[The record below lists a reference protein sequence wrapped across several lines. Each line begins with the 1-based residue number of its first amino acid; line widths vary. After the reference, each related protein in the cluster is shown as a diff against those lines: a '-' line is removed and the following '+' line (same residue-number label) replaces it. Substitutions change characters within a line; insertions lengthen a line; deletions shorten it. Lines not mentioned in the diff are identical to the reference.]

1 MGPSDEPALQEFV
14 AEVPMGEMG
23 DFATVLRQVT
33 QGRGYFSFEFVRYE
47 DAPMNVQQKVIEDA
61 KSRMEEE

>member
-1 MGPSDEPALQEFV
+1 MA
-14 AEVPMGEMG
+14 EMG

-61 KSRMEEE
+61 KARMEEE